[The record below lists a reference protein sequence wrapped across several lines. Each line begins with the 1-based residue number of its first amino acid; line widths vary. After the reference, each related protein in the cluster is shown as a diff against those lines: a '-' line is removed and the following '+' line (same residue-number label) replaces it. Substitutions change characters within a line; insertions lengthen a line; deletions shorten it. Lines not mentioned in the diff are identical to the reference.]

1 MMPERFLQVVKEQRE
16 FGDALL
22 KMREG
27 SYARE
32 GDRLHNFKKA
42 AALESKLPELALS
55 GMMAKQIV
63 ALYDYLADLDKG
75 IDTPAEAWIEKI
87 TDSINYLYLLRAL
100 LEDTGRI
107 SSPWKE

>member
-1 MMPERFLQVVKEQRE
+1 MTPDRFLKVIEEQRA

-22 KMREG
+22 ENRKG
-27 SYARE
+27 TYSRE

-42 AALESKLPELALS
+42 AALESRLPEQALA

-63 ALYDYLADLDKG
+63 ALYDYLRD
-75 IDTPAEAWIEKI
+75 IDRGKAATREAWIEKI

-107 SSPWKE
+107 